1 MSQFERILGISF
13 AALMACLPLQAADQA
28 GKAAEAPKKEA
39 AKPKMTKEELF
50 SDASIKKISETY
62 GFFITKGL
70 DNPVIKLNFDSVI
83 QGMKEAKAG
92 KAAPMNEQEYEEAIN
107 LIQEYAYQ
115 DMATKNLADAEKF
128 LKENAK
134 KEGVKEL
141 DGGKLQYQVLQE
153 GTGEVITDALR
164 PTIQYTGKYIDGT
177 VFGSSDTSG
186 PLSLS
191 LNQVIPGFRK
201 GILGMKVG
209 EKRRLFIHPELGY
222 GMSGQLLPN
231 SLLIFDI
238 EVTSAKPEEAKKE
251 KPAEKGSSKLAQN
264 SSDDDNEFDD
274 SDDQDDE
281 DDANDDDIEA
291 LAQDE
296 GSLFPDSLDEG
307 SDDEEDFEI
316 ETDEEELPAP
326 IQATVKA

>member
-1 MSQFERILGISF
+1 MSQFEKILGISF
-13 AALMACLPLQAADQA
+13 ATLIACMPLQADDQA
-28 GKAAEAPKKEA
+28 AKPAEAPKKEA
-39 AKPKMTKEELF
+39 TKEAPKPKMSKEELF

-70 DNPVIKLNFDSVI
+70 DNPVIKLNFDAVI

-134 KEGVKEL
+134 KEGVKDL
-141 DGGKLQYQVLQE
+141 DNGKLQYQVLQE
-153 GTGEVITDALR
+153 GTGEVVTDALR
-164 PTIQYTGKYIDGT
+164 PTVQYTGKYIDGT
-177 VFGSSDTSG
+177 VFGSSETSG
-186 PLSLS
+186 GPISLS
-191 LNQVIPGFRK
+191 LKQTIPGFRK
-201 GILGMKVG
+201 GIMGMKVG

-238 EVTSAKPEEAKKE
+238 EVTSVKPEETKKE
-251 KPAEKGSSKLAQN
+251 KPKAAMNDSKG
-264 SSDDDNEFDD
+264 DDAFDD
-274 SDDQDDE
+274 SDDE
-281 DDANDDDIEA
+281 NDDDEMEA
-291 LAQDE
+291 FAGDP
-296 GSLFPDSLDEG
+296 SLFPDELDEG
-307 SDDEEDFEI
+307 SDEEDFEI
-316 ETDEEELPAP
+316 DSEEDDLPTP